1 MGIVKVTT
9 DFSSRNYTDTELS
22 VKCTNVMDKMMGNLN
37 FPNPTPTIQEI
48 RETNTSYMAA
58 LANAEKGSAD
68 DRIIKNSWRA
78 KLESQMKE
86 LSLYVQLTSKGDAVI
101 VSSSGLDVNKKP
113 VAVGALPKPENVT
126 VKMGNNMGSVWVS
139 CDAIPSAS
147 FYEFDYA
154 EITADGVLNWI
165 HKTSTKHKILIEGL
179 TSGKQYVFRVA
190 GAASDP
196 SRVWSDRI
204 SSFVI

>member
-1 MGIVKVTT
+1 MGTVKVTT
-9 DFSSRNYTDTELS
+9 DFSYKNYSDLELN
-22 VKCTNVMDKMMGNLN
+22 VKSSNVVGNMTGN
-37 FPNPTPTIQEI
+37 IYFPNPMPPLIEITETI
-48 RETNTSYMAA
+48 TSYDAA
-58 LANAEKGSAD
+58 LIKAENGTAE
-68 DRIIKNSWRA
+68 DRVIKNSWRA
-78 KLESQMKE
+78 KLEGQMKD
-86 LSLYVQLTSKGDAVI
+86 LSMYVQIASKGDDVI
-101 VSSSGLDVNKKP
+101 VSSSGLDVNRKPGAIGPLQKP
-113 VAVGALPKPENVT
+113 VNVS

-147 FYEFDYA
+147 FYEYDYA
-154 EITADGVLNWI
+154 EVTADGTLNWI

>member
-9 DFSSRNYTDTELS
+9 DFSSKNYTDTELS
-22 VKCTNVMDKMMGNLN
+22 VKCTKVIDKMSGNQN
-37 FPNPTPTIQEI
+37 FPNPTPSLQEI
-48 RETNTSYMAA
+48 RDTNISYIAS
-58 LANAEKGSAD
+58 LAKADKGSAD
-68 DRIIKNSWRA
+68 DRVIKNNWRA
-78 KLESQMKE
+78 KVESQMKE
-86 LSLYVQLTSKGDAVI
+86 LSLYVQITSKGDDVI

-113 VAVGALPKPENVT
+113 MAVGALPKPENVT
-126 VKMGNNMGSVWVS
+126 VKIGNNMGSVWAS

-154 EITADGVLNWI
+154 EVTADGVLNWI

>member
-9 DFSSRNYTDTELS
+9 DFSSKNYTDTELS
-22 VKCTNVMDKMMGNLN
+22 VKCTKVIDKMSGNQN
-37 FPNPTPTIQEI
+37 FPNPTPSLQEI
-48 RETNTSYMAA
+48 RDTNISYIAS
-58 LANAEKGSAD
+58 LAKADKGSAD
-68 DRIIKNSWRA
+68 DRVIKNNWRA
-78 KLESQMKE
+78 KVESQMKE
-86 LSLYVQLTSKGDAVI
+86 LSLYVQITSKGDDVI

-113 VAVGALPKPENVT
+113 MAVGALPKPENVI
-126 VKMGNNMGSVWVS
+126 VKIGNNMGSVWAS

-154 EITADGVLNWI
+154 EVTADGVLNWI

>member
-9 DFSSRNYTDTELS
+9 DFSSKNYTDTELS
-22 VKCTNVMDKMMGNLN
+22 VKCTKVIDKMSGNQN
-37 FPNPTPTIQEI
+37 FPNPTPSLQEI
-48 RETNTSYMAA
+48 RDTNISYIAS
-58 LANAEKGSAD
+58 LAKADKGSAD
-68 DRIIKNSWRA
+68 DRVIKNNWRA
-78 KLESQMKE
+78 KVESQMKE
-86 LSLYVQLTSKGDAVI
+86 LSLYVQITSKGDDVI

-113 VAVGALPKPENVT
+113 MAVGALPKPENVI
-126 VKMGNNMGSVWVS
+126 VKIGNNMGSVWAS
-139 CDAIPSAS
+139 CDAIASAS

-154 EITADGVLNWI
+154 EVTADGVLNWI